1 MTHQFFTPPGL
12 IRMIRLG
19 FVLAGGLLLS
29 HTALA
34 EDTRQRATLPPAA
47 QESLRQEMLDNLL
60 AINEILTLM
69 AADKIKEAGEV
80 AEQKLGI
87 SAQGKNRSLPFEARP
102 GPHMPPDMHALG
114 MNGHKA
120 ATEFAKAASTGERS
134 RALALLPN
142 LTGACVACHY
152 SWRTR

>member
-87 SAQGKNRSLPFEARP
+87 SAQGKIAVCLSKPV
-102 GPHMPPDMHALG
+102 PDRTCHPTCMRWVW
-114 MNGHKA
+114 M
-120 ATEFAKAASTGERS
+120 ATKPR
-134 RALALLPN
+134 PN
-142 LTGACVACHY
+142 LPRRQAPASAAVH
-152 SWRTR
+152 WRCCPI